1 MFGEA
6 RLFLIEVDRHQ
17 GEGNWRAFLQ
27 VAQNLQH
34 GVAVFTAGEAN
45 HDAVAFFNHIKISDR
60 LADVTAQ
67 ALLQFVDIVFFFL
80 CNLLI
85 IKHYK
90 RSLKRKGM

>member
-6 RLFLIEVDRHQ
+6 RLFLIEVDRHK
-17 GEGNWRAFLQ
+17 GEGDWRAFLQ

-34 GVAVFTAGEAN
+34 GIAVFTAGEAN
-45 HDAVAFFNHIKISDR
+45 HDAVAFFNHIKIGDR

-80 CNLLI
+80 FVF
-85 IKHYK
+85 
-90 RSLKRKGM
+90 R